1 MNSTLHWHITQPATT
16 QLQTAIDN
24 HTPPPPGAPPQS
36 LSSHSLHMLSADGSH
51 PHMHGWGFQ
60 YTHVHTHYTQTET
73 QQTHTNRNTTDTH
86 RQSHKHMY
94 THTHTRRYS
103 TNFRPCKKL
112 KTSWRTVHDHLKR
125 GLCKCLV
132 CFHVHIPQQHPQT
145 WSNHKNG
152 ISWCSVHWRCV
163 PSKQWRGDHLWG
175 THMHTDRHNTYL
187 PPSFCCTR
195 TEVHGSHHVRTD
207 SLRTSLADR

>member
-1 MNSTLHWHITQPATT
+1 MNSTLHWHITQPAIT

-73 QQTHTNRNTTDTH
+73 QQTHTDSHTNTCTLIPTQGDT
-86 RQSHKHMY
+86 
-94 THTHTRRYS
+94 
-103 TNFRPCKKL
+103 PP
-112 KTSWRTVHDHLKR
+112 TSDHAKNWRHLEE
-125 GLCKCLV
+125 LCMTTWKGDYASAWSVFICTS
-132 CFHVHIPQQHPQT
+132 PQQHPQT